1 MAAGCI
7 SASTW
12 SRWRRSARRSS
23 ACWACAASSLF
34 YLSAGI
40 VAGFV
45 HVLLFS
51 DSVDPVIG
59 ASGAISGV
67 FGAVLMLMRYAG
79 NLPSL
84 LPIAGI
90 WIALNVFFGLFGG
103 MPGAGGEQVA
113 WAAHIG
119 GFVYGL
125 AGHPPSSR
133 RAPLSRREGAMAD
146 QPVPLRRYLAA
157 NAVALAP
164 SFAALL
170 VLYWSGHLAGRPALI
185 AMAGIAVV
193 TVFLVQRYLGSLAR
207 FARFVGELSDE
218 REPVMPRLSFAPATE
233 ELATAAAT
241 LSAGWRRQRAS
252 IDNLAAS
259 AQAIVD
265 GLPDPLIAVDR
276 QRRIVRTNLAAR
288 ALLGAVGAERDLS
301 TTLRHAAAAG
311 RHRRRCSTTGPT
323 AISPGPT
330 RPPSSSCCPG
340 PPELD
345 MIAHLRRL
353 PRAAADGSLALI
365 VLHDTTALRRA
376 ERMRADFVA
385 NASHELKT
393 PIAGLAGFIETLRG
407 PARDDAAARERFL
420 GIMAE
425 QADRMRRL
433 VDDLLML
440 SRIEQHE
447 HARPDAR
454 GRYRP
459 ACCAACSTCCSSRP
473 SSRKVALELG
483 VDPATCRARSATT
496 TSSPSCSRTWSTTR

>member
-1 MAAGCI
+1 
-7 SASTW
+7 
-12 SRWRRSARRSS
+12 
-23 ACWACAASSLF
+23 
-34 YLSAGI
+34 
-40 VAGFV
+40 
-45 HVLLFS
+45 
-51 DSVDPVIG
+51 
-59 ASGAISGV
+59 
-67 FGAVLMLMRYAG
+67 
-79 NLPSL
+79 
-84 LPIAGI
+84 
-90 WIALNVFFGLFGG
+90 
-103 MPGAGGEQVA
+103 
-113 WAAHIG
+113 
-119 GFVYGL
+119 
-125 AGHPPSSR
+125 
-133 RAPLSRREGAMAD
+133 MAD
-146 QPVPLRRYLAA
+146 QPIPLRRYVGAS
-157 NAVALAP
+157 AVALAP
-164 SFAALL
+164 SYGALAA
-170 VLYWSGHLAGRPALI
+170 LYWSGSLAGRPALI
-185 AMAGIAVV
+185 AMAGIAAV
-193 TVFLVQRYLGSLAR
+193 TIFLVQRYLGSLAR
-207 FARFVGELSDE
+207 FARFVGELSDA

-276 QRRIVRTNLAAR
+276 QRRIVRTNRAAR
-288 ALLGAVGAERDLS
+288 VLLGAVGAERDLS
-301 TTLRHAAAAG
+301 TTFRQPPLLAAIDG
-311 RHRRRCSTTGPT
+311 LLETGSDGNFTGPDQT
-323 AISPGPT
+323 AVEFVL
-330 RPPSSSCCPG
+330 PG

-407 PARDDAAARERFL
+407 PARDDPGARERFL

-447 HARPDAR
+447 HSRPDAEVDLDR
-454 GRYRP
+454 VLKSVLDLLQLQASP
-459 ACCAACSTCCSSRP
+459 
-473 SSRKVALELG
+473 RKVTLEPG
-483 VDPATCRARSATT
+483 PHHG
-496 TSSPSCSRTWSTTR
+496 

>member
-1 MAAGCI
+1 
-7 SASTW
+7 
-12 SRWRRSARRSS
+12 
-23 ACWACAASSLF
+23 
-34 YLSAGI
+34 
-40 VAGFV
+40 
-45 HVLLFS
+45 
-51 DSVDPVIG
+51 
-59 ASGAISGV
+59 
-67 FGAVLMLMRYAG
+67 
-79 NLPSL
+79 
-84 LPIAGI
+84 
-90 WIALNVFFGLFGG
+90 
-103 MPGAGGEQVA
+103 
-113 WAAHIG
+113 
-119 GFVYGL
+119 
-125 AGHPPSSR
+125 
-133 RAPLSRREGAMAD
+133 MAD
-146 QPVPLRRYLAA
+146 RQVPLRRYVTAS
-157 NAVALAP
+157 AVALAP
-164 SFAALL
+164 SFVALL
-170 VLYWSGHLAGRPALI
+170 ALNWSGHLAVQPMLL

-193 TVFLVQRYLGSLAR
+193 TVLLVQRYLGALAL

-233 ELATAAAT
+233 ELATAAAR
-241 LSAGWRRQRAS
+241 LSAGWQRQRAS

-276 QRRIVRTNLAAR
+276 QRRIVRTNRAAR
-288 ALLGAVGAERDLS
+288 QLLGAAVAERDLS
-301 TTLRHAAAAG
+301 MAFRQPQLLAAIDGLLETDDGNFVGADQAAVEFVL
-311 RHRRRCSTTGPT
+311 
-323 AISPGPT
+323 
-330 RPPSSSCCPG
+330 PG

-345 MIAHLRRL
+345 VIAHLRRL

-447 HARPDAR
+447 HARPDAAVDLSRVLRSVLDLLQLKAASRKLVLELAVEPDLPRAVGDADELTIVFQNLVDNAIKYARPSTTVQVAARPVGDDRVAVTVRDEGDGIPAAHLPRLTERFYRVDAARSRQLGGTGLGLAIVKHVVNRHR
-454 GRYRP
+454 GRLDIQSTPGRGSSFTVVLP
-459 ACCAACSTCCSSRP
+459 AA
-473 SSRKVALELG
+473 
-483 VDPATCRARSATT
+483 
-496 TSSPSCSRTWSTTR
+496 

>member
-1 MAAGCI
+1 M
-7 SASTW
+7 
-12 SRWRRSARRSS
+12 
-23 ACWACAASSLF
+23 
-34 YLSAGI
+34 
-40 VAGFV
+40 
-45 HVLLFS
+45 LL
-51 DSVDPVIG
+51 
-59 ASGAISGV
+59 
-67 FGAVLMLMRYAG
+67 
-79 NLPSL
+79 
-84 LPIAGI
+84 
-90 WIALNVFFGLFGG
+90 
-103 MPGAGGEQVA
+103 
-113 WAAHIG
+113 
-119 GFVYGL
+119 
-125 AGHPPSSR
+125 
-133 RAPLSRREGAMAD
+133 
-146 QPVPLRRYLAA
+146 
-157 NAVALAP
+157 
-164 SFAALL
+164 
-170 VLYWSGHLAGRPALI
+170 

-193 TVFLVQRYLGSLAR
+193 TVLLVQRYLGALTL

-218 REPVMPRLSFAPATE
+218 HEPVMPRLSFAPATE
-233 ELATAAAT
+233 ELATAAAR

-276 QRRIVRTNLAAR
+276 QRRIVRTNRAAR
-288 ALLGAVGAERDLS
+288 QLLGAAVAERDLS
-301 TTLRHAAAAG
+301 MAFRQPQLLAAIDGLLETADGNFVGTDHAAVEFVL
-311 RHRRRCSTTGPT
+311 
-323 AISPGPT
+323 
-330 RPPSSSCCPG
+330 PG

-345 MIAHLRRL
+345 VIAHLRRL

-447 HARPDAR
+447 HARPDAAVDLSR
-454 GRYRP
+454 VLRSVLDLLQLK
-459 ACCAACSTCCSSRP
+459 AA
-473 SSRKVALELG
+473 SRKVVLELAIEPG
-483 VDPATCRARSATT
+483 LARAVGDADELTIVFQNLVDNAIKYARPSTTVRVAARPAGGDRVAVMVQDEGDGIPAAHLPRLTERFYRVDAARSRQLGGTGLGLAIVKHVVN
-496 TSSPSCSRTWSTTR
+496 RHRGRLDIQSTQGRGSTFTVVLPAA